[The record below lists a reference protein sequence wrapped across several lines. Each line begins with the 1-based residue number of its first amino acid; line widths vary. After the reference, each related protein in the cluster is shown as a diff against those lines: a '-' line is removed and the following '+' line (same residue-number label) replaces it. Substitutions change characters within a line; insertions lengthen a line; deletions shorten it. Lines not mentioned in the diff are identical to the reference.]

1 MKISSEEIK
10 KANKKTWLNFKRV
23 IPVILGVFLL
33 ISFLN
38 ALIPEKLYSKLFS
51 GIPVLD
57 ALIGAI
63 VGSISAGHPLTS
75 YVIGGEF
82 LDQGVAF
89 IAVIAFFLSWV
100 TVGIIQLPAESFIL
114 GKKFAVVRNIT
125 AFISAI
131 VIAVLVVLTL
141 GII

>member
-10 KANKKTWLNFKRV
+10 KASKKTWLNFKRV

-89 IAVIAFFLSWV
+89 IAVIAFLLSWV

-114 GKKFAVVRNIT
+114 GKKFAAVRNIT

-131 VIAVLVVLTL
+131 VIAILVVLTL

>member
-1 MKISSEEIK
+1 MKVSSEEIK
-10 KANKKTWLNFKRV
+10 KAGKKTWFNFKRV

-38 ALIPEKLYSKLFS
+38 AAIPEKFYSKLFS

-89 IAVIAFFLSWV
+89 VAVIAFLLTWV
-100 TVGIIQLPAESFIL
+100 TVGIIQIPAESLIL

-125 AFISAI
+125 AFVSAI

>member
-1 MKISSEEIK
+1 MKVSSEEIK
-10 KANKKTWLNFKRV
+10 KAGKKTWFNFKRV

-38 ALIPEKLYSKLFS
+38 AAIPEKFYSKLFS

-89 IAVIAFFLSWV
+89 VAVIAVLLTWV
-100 TVGIIQLPAESFIL
+100 TVGIIQIPAESLIL

-125 AFISAI
+125 AFVSAI

>member
-89 IAVIAFFLSWV
+89 IAVIAFLLSWV